1 MPRLSMLYEEGH
13 PRWKGFRFGG
23 KCAVRRKSGQ
33 IVYSLHISL
42 IEFNK
47 LTFIR
52 PIYNYNFRVSAIHV
66 SCKICCS
73 FWT

>member
-1 MPRLSMLYEEGH
+1 M
-13 PRWKGFRFGG
+13 
-23 KCAVRRKSGQ
+23 VRRKSGQ
-33 IVYSLHISL
+33 IVSSLHIGL

-52 PIYNYNFRVSAIHV
+52 RVYNYDFRVSAIPV
-66 SCKICCS
+66 CCKICCS